1 MLPWRCCVRA
11 LQSYLRLYDGAHLM
25 TDRRPDPL
33 LEQLRRLGPQGD
45 RSAEMLMAAAEQIEQ
60 AGTRAG
66 NLIAFC
72 TREALVSLLDLGG
85 KRQSNMTDAAR
96 KVVRTARRLRDGRTT
111 SDTLLE
117 AAQSLEAALEGPGP
131 HSERLEQ
138 VITELAAC
146 TRARESGPAGHLY
159 RCAW

>member
-1 MLPWRCCVRA
+1 
-11 LQSYLRLYDGAHLM
+11 M
-25 TDRRPDPL
+25 TDGRPDPL

-72 TREALVSLLDLGG
+72 TREALMSLLDLGG

-96 KVVRTARRLRDGRTT
+96 RPAHLASRMPCGFV
-111 SDTLLE
+111 LLQADE
-117 AAQSLEAALEGPGP
+117 
-131 HSERLEQ
+131 
-138 VITELAAC
+138 T
-146 TRARESGPAGHLY
+146 
-159 RCAW
+159 